1 MAPLDIAV
9 RLGVPLLLGRVIG
22 LQRQWRQRMPGLRTN
37 ALVLL
42 GATGFV
48 VFSATVSGDS
58 SPAQLAAQ
66 IVSTIRFLG
75 RDVILRPAI
84 AAPNECGRH
93 GLDVRRSVRW
103 PIVPSPVGRIA
114 LVCTYDRNASAR
126 SGRVTRLSLRVTWS
140 V

>member
-58 SPAQLAAQ
+58 SPAQIAAQ

-84 AAPNECGRH
+84 AAPNECGRQ
-93 GLDVRRSVRW
+93 W
-103 PIVPSPVGRIA
+103 
-114 LVCTYDRNASAR
+114 T
-126 SGRVTRLSLRVTWS
+126 
-140 V
+140 